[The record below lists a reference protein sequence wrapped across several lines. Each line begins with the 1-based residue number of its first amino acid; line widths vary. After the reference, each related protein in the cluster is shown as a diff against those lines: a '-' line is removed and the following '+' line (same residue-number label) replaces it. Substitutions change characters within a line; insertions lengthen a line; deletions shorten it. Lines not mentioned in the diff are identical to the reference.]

1 MISRRNALAA
11 AATLLCA
18 SAAWAEPTI
27 GLAERR
33 AIAAY
38 RESRYPAQ

>member
-1 MISRRNALAA
+1 MMSRRHALAA
-11 AATLLCA
+11 AALVIL
-18 SAAWAEPTI
+18 SVPAAWAEPTI

-38 RESRYPAQ
+38 R